1 MISIRRNLIL
11 VIIAT
16 MTLVSFYAALQ
27 GYRASMA
34 QANQLFDSE
43 LQTYAASLK
52 MASDK
57 QGVLAMPLDTT
68 IAFQVFKNQE
78 LIYRSDN
85 APKAQITELSQGF
98 SDKNFARARWR
109 TFTQHY
115 PMLGVWVV
123 VAQRSDKRFEL
134 AERITLA
141 SVYPTVLSLPLMA
154 VLIWLIVTRG
164 MLPLKS
170 ITEQLNNK
178 KADDLDPLM
187 VKRVPLELK
196 QIVETINDLLYRL
209 QAAFSREKR
218 FASDAAHELK
228 TPLSVLKINAYNL
241 SREFTS
247 SQDIENFNEGVE
259 RMSHVIDQI
268 LMLYRTTE
276 QQFDADMEPLDLYSE
291 CQQVIADIYPQI
303 AEKDQQ
309 IELVGESQQI
319 SAQKFALRSMLQNLV
334 SNASKYTPEQGEIL
348 LSVSREAEKI
358 LFSVEDSGPG
368 IPDELKA
375 RVFERFYRV
384 GGDRHHSGIQGCGLG
399 LSIVSQIA
407 HLHHGSI
414 HMSNSKFDSGLKV
427 TVTFPA
433 LGREAALC

>member
-1 MISIRRNLIL
+1 
-11 VIIAT
+11 
-16 MTLVSFYAALQ
+16 
-27 GYRASMA
+27 
-34 QANQLFDSE
+34 
-43 LQTYAASLK
+43 
-52 MASDK
+52 
-57 QGVLAMPLDTT
+57 
-68 IAFQVFKNQE
+68 
-78 LIYRSDN
+78 
-85 APKAQITELSQGF
+85 
-98 SDKNFARARWR
+98 
-109 TFTQHY
+109 
-115 PMLGVWVV
+115 
-123 VAQRSDKRFEL
+123 
-134 AERITLA
+134 
-141 SVYPTVLSLPLMA
+141 
-154 VLIWLIVTRG
+154 
-164 MLPLKS
+164 
-170 ITEQLNNK
+170 
-178 KADDLDPLM
+178 M

-399 LSIVSQIA
+399 LSILSQIA